1 MKEKPAK
8 FHRAPLGL
16 AASLRCIGVMG
27 GSTIWRPQFGLVD
40 KVRAELGLA
49 TKARDVVSDADVE
62 DEEAPRIAQNDDDG
76 AKKRKWSASM
86 DGDDADV
93 DEEEDDTV
101 TDDDD
106 DGDDVDARWT
116 RWTPEEDDVVVDMRS
131 RGETYAA
138 IARELSG
145 RTAAAVQGRWRK
157 SLENR
162 QPDRNGAAWIPEED
176 AVIVSMKSR
185 LDTYDAIA
193 KELGRTKQAVQN
205 RWFKLKS
212 LQPKRTGAAW
222 TPEDDEFIVDAMAR
236 GDTYAAI
243 ARELGRTTQA
253 LQARWYKLKSLP
265 RDSEG
270 DSIADPSDSK
280 EEDDENEEEEEEE
293 EEDEDEDGSDKDADP
308 SPTPHHV
315 PEINQSSTR
324 IPGLKGI
331 NLVTTNGKFWMNWQ
345 HRNENVSKTVDTLDE
360 AVETYNMVCLKHET
374 HTITEQHRAV
384 AEEMQRKREL
394 MVAGKAKWMM
404 SDDCEVEEDDTPCL
418 VCGNTN
424 GEADFLLCDSCPKGG
439 HYRCLGL
446 PGVPDGDWHCEAC
459 AKERLSRIVRQERN
473 DLPGKGEDGLGEA
486 DSEDEDGSEEDDAD
500 ASPSPSTAVAP
511 ELNKNTTTIPGLQG
525 IKLVTATGR
534 FKMHWQHRGENV
546 IATVDTLGEAV
557 SAYNTVC
564 SKHGWPTHTVT
575 AQHRAVV
582 EEMQRKR
589 VAAQRRLLQAEAAV
603 TDHREMQRKRELMV
617 TGKAST
623 PSPTP
628 HHVPEINESTT
639 GIPGLKGIKLL
650 TLNGRFKI
658 YLHCGGKYVG
668 TTVDTLDMAVEA
680 YNKLCFEHGRA
691 DTLTVTAQHR
701 AVVEEMQ
708 RKRELM
714 VAGKAKAS
722 TTSPTPHHVPEINE
736 QTTGIPGLKGIR
748 LATVSGRFRV
758 HFQRGGKYAS
768 TTVDTLDE
776 ATEAYIKLCF
786 EHGWVHTQTITAQ
799 HRVVVEAM
807 QRKRALMVA
816 ENASKRELMVA
827 ENASKRELMV
837 AEKAKARESPVAPV
851 TIRQEPDA
859 IEISDDDDDENENEV
874 DVRLTLSVIE
884 GDPGHVSVSLA
895 RASDEAIAVRAL
907 AAVEPPLRHSATPPA
922 DRGVKRK
929 AGWTS
934 DEDECIVRMKGRGET
949 EKTIAKELPGRSE
962 DEVAQRWATRSDRW
976 VTVDD
981 PGVIVIDDSPA
992 EEVEPEPEPEPEPE
1006 AEPEP
1011 EPEAEPE
1018 PEVEPEVEAEVEAE
1032 QEPDRESVDLS
1043 GDGGNNDPEVA
1054 SPLRDL
1060 AERVRDETG
1069 LTLADGWKVV
1079 TDLGHRKR
1087 FITPGGK
1094 RFGSMSEAVTFLRK
1108 QLEDPDVKTIDGVLR
1123 AETYESPGTVAADA
1137 KADAE
1142 AKRRTA
1148 DEKERAA
1155 KDAARVAEE
1164 LADRAREAKR
1174 KLEEV
1179 LREAE
1184 PEPEPEPEQEPELEP
1199 EPEVEPEAEPELE
1212 AEPEVEPELEPAL
1225 ELELERGTLHELR
1238 EREAWVQ
1245 CESCDKWRRV
1255 PHSQAARFSR
1265 KDAGN
1270 WICSISSHPKI
1281 NSCDVPQELGNDD
1294 IDARI
1299 AMGVECPFYDDD
1311 DLNPPA
1317 FIVHRDSPVPAK
1329 STPAEAT
1336 PATPAGALWTPEED
1350 ALLLGMRERGDTFTA
1365 ISRALPGRSNSA
1377 CSNRWGL
1384 LTRDP
1389 NEVRVKVP
1397 RQPRVLAD
1405 PTEIEEQALE
1415 AMYAALRARFPGVEL
1430 DGWRVEVTERK
1441 MGTSQGQLDKY
1452 YLAPPLPEGDSAG
1465 MSSPSMRFRSMTEV
1479 VNYVEARYVEGDD
1492 VEGKKVQPP
1501 DVAAKTPASPPP
1513 EKDHAQTWNEG
1524 LQRFET
1530 LKETLFPRGR

>member
-76 AKKRKWSASM
+76 AKKRKWSTAM
-86 DGDDADV
+86 DGADV
-93 DEEEDDTV
+93 DEEEDDPA

-106 DGDDVDARWT
+106 DDVGFRFTTAT
-116 RWTPEEDDVVVDMRS
+116 RWTPEEDEVVVDMRS
-131 RGETYAA
+131 RGESYPA

-145 RTAAAVQGRWRK
+145 RTAAAVTARWK
-157 SLENR
+157 NHLENR
-162 QPDRNGAAWIPEED
+162 QPDRNGAAWTPEDD
-176 AVIVSMKSR
+176 AVIVDMKSR
-185 LDTYDAIA
+185 LETYDAIA
-193 KELGRTKQAVQN
+193 KELGRTTLAVQA
-205 RWFKLKS
+205 RWYKLKS
-212 LQPKRTGAAW
+212 LPPKRSGAAW
-222 TPEDDEFIVDAMAR
+222 TPEDDAVIVDMKSR
-236 GDTYAAI
+236 LETYDAI

-253 LQARWYKLKSLP
+253 VQARWYKLKSLP

-280 EEDDENEEEEEEE
+280 EDDEDE
-293 EEDEDEDGSDKDADP
+293 EEDEEEDDSEDGSDEDADP

-315 PEINQSSTR
+315 PEINESTTR

-331 NLVTTNGKFWMNWQ
+331 YLVTMDGRFKISVTRGGKS
-345 HRNENVSKTVDTLDE
+345 VYASASTLDK
-360 AVETYNMVCLKHET
+360 AVEAYNMVCFKHGLPT
-374 HTITEQHRAV
+374 RTMTAQHRAV
-384 AEEMQRKREL
+384 VEEMQRKREL
-394 MVAGKAKWMM
+394 MVAGKAK
-404 SDDCEVEEDDTPCL
+404 SCDGEVEEDDTSCL
-418 VCGNTN
+418 VCGKTD

-446 PGVPDGDWHCEAC
+446 PRVPDGDWHCEAC
-459 AKERLSRIVRQERN
+459 AKERWSRIVRQERN
-473 DLPGKGEDGLGEA
+473 DLPGKGEDGLEEA

-511 ELNKNTTTIPGLQG
+511 ELNKSTTTIPGLQG

-546 IATVDTLGEAV
+546 CATVDTLGEAV
-557 SAYNTVC
+557 TAYNTVC
-564 SKHGWPTHTVT
+564 SKHGWPMHTIT

-582 EEMQRKR
+582 KKMQWKR
-589 VAAQRRLLQAEAAV
+589 VAAAQRWLLQAEAAV
-603 TDHREMQRKRELMV
+603 TDHREMQRKRELVV

-628 HHVPEINESTT
+628 HHVPEINQQTT
-639 GIPGLKGIKLL
+639 GIPGLQGIQLV
-650 TLNGRFKI
+650 TLNGRFKVH
-658 YLHCGGKYVG
+658 LHRDGEYVG
-668 TTVDTLDMAVEA
+668 CTTVNTLDEAVEA
-680 YNKLCFEHGRA
+680 YNGYCFKRGWATH
-691 DTLTVTAQHR
+691 TITAQHR
-701 AVVEEMQ
+701 AIVEEMQ
-708 RKRELM
+708 QKRELM
-714 VAGKAKAS
+714 VAGKAKA
-722 TTSPTPHHVPEINE
+722 
-736 QTTGIPGLKGIR
+736 
-748 LATVSGRFRV
+748 
-758 HFQRGGKYAS
+758 
-768 TTVDTLDE
+768 
-776 ATEAYIKLCF
+776 
-786 EHGWVHTQTITAQ
+786 
-799 HRVVVEAM
+799 
-807 QRKRALMVA
+807 
-816 ENASKRELMVA
+816 REP
-827 ENASKRELMV
+827 
-837 AEKAKARESPVAPV
+837 PVAPV

-859 IEISDDDDDENENEV
+859 IEISDDDDDENEE
-874 DVRLTLSVIE
+874 DGRLTLSVIE
-884 GDPGHVSVSLA
+884 GDPAHVNVSLA

-907 AAVEPPLRHSATPPA
+907 TAVEPPLRHSATPPA

-992 EEVEPEPEPEPEPE
+992 DEKARAAKDAARIAEILLAQREAQKRKAGELLGEPKPE

-1011 EPEAEPE
+1011 EPEAKAE
-1018 PEVEPEVEAEVEAE
+1018 PEVEPAI
-1032 QEPDRESVDLS
+1032 D
-1043 GDGGNNDPEVA
+1043 NDPEEA
-1054 SPLRDL
+1054 SLRTL

-1069 LTLADGWKVV
+1069 LNLADGWKVL
-1079 TDLGHRKR
+1079 TELGNGKRRKR
-1087 FITPGGK
+1087 YHTPGGR
-1094 RFGSMSEAVTFLRK
+1094 RFCSISQTVIALRK
-1108 QLEDPDVKTIDGVLR
+1108 QLEDPVVKTIDGVLP
-1123 AETYESPGTVAADA
+1123 AEPYESPGTVAADA

-1164 LADRAREAKR
+1164 LADLAREAKR

-1184 PEPEPEPEQEPELEP
+1184 PEPEAEAEAEAETETEAETEPALELEP
-1199 EPEVEPEAEPELE
+1199 EPEPTLELEPEPEQE
-1212 AEPEVEPELEPAL
+1212 QELEPAL
-1225 ELELERGTLHELR
+1225 ELEPERGTLHELR

-1299 AMGVECPFYDDD
+1299 AMGDECPFYDDD

-1317 FIVHRDSPVPAK
+1317 FIVHRDSPAPTK

-1336 PATPAGALWTPEED
+1336 PATPPSALWTPEED

-1405 PTEIEEQALE
+1405 PTEIEEEALE
-1415 AMYAALRARFPGVEL
+1415 AMYAAVRARFPGLEL

-1441 MGTSQGQLDKY
+1441 TGTSQDQLDKY
-1452 YLAPPLPEGDSAG
+1452 YWAPPLPEGDSAG

-1479 VNYVEARYVEGDD
+1479 VNYVKARYAEGDGVEG
-1492 VEGKKVQPP
+1492 KVQPP

-1530 LKETLFPRGR
+1530 LKDTLFPRGR